1 MRLHPLAASCLVV
14 LLCAALV
21 SCSRSEETAEE
32 TETPTGAAVNP
43 DPEDV
48 DETSPPPQES
58 EEEWPYGTP
67 VGWAAEPGTVE
78 AVPGDDGDGGD
89 DGEGSGDT
97 EEAEDGTEGE
107 DTEHPGVTGGAEGET
122 VTATDADDLAEHL
135 SSDEPLVVEVEGD
148 IDLDGTIAVGSDK
161 TVLGVGEGAELTD
174 GRLDVDGST
183 NVIVANVTM
192 DVDGTAIAVHGDAHH
207 VWVDGSTFTGG
218 DDDALV
224 MVTDGADHVTLS
236 WNHFVEAEAA
246 VTIGSTEDDTGALRV
261 SVHHNFFDGTT
272 SRHPRARN
280 AEHVHVFNNY
290 FRDNPEYG
298 VSSAQGSKVLV
309 EGNYFERTPLS
320 VSSEEEEPGDVVTR
334 DNLLVDS
341 EQPELRGEVPDPP
354 YAYELDDT
362 VSVPDLVTARAGT
375 L

>member
-1 MRLHPLAASCLVV
+1 MRLHQLAAACLAV
-14 LLCAALV
+14 LLCAALA
-21 SCSRSEETAEE
+21 SCSRPEETAAD

-43 DPEDV
+43 EPEEP
-48 DETSPPPQES
+48 DEVASPSKEP
-58 EEEWPYGTP
+58 EEELPFGTP
-67 VGWAAEPGTVE
+67 VGWAAEPGAVE
-78 AVPGDDGDGGD
+78 AVPGQ
-89 DGEGSGDT
+89 
-97 EEAEDGTEGE
+97 EGE
-107 DTEHPGVTGGAEGET
+107 DGEEPEEGTEDEDAEHPGVTGGAAGET
-122 VTATDADDLAEHL
+122 VTADDADSLAEHL

-148 IDLDGTIAVGSDK
+148 IDLDGTIPVGSDK

-174 GRLDVDGST
+174 GRLDIDGST
-183 NVIVANVTM
+183 NVIVANVAM

-207 VWVDGSTFTGG
+207 VWVDGSTFTGAG
-218 DDDALV
+218 DDALV
-224 MVTDGADHVTLS
+224 MVTDGADNVTLS
-236 WNHFVEAEAA
+236 WNHFVDAEAA
-246 VTIGSTEDDTGALRV
+246 LTIGSAEDDTGALRV

-320 VSSEEEEPGDVVTR
+320 VSSEEDEPGDVVTR

-341 EQPELRGEVPDPP
+341 DQPELRGEVPDPP

-362 VSVPDLVTARAGT
+362 VSVPELVTARAGV